1 MEGVH
6 VFAQKHCS
14 PCRLFWGI
22 CRVFWQNPHWVQDCH
37 ARCSHIHLHPQ
48 HPRTFITIPLTPDP
62 ALTKTWGP
70 AGEIFWRTSPLLH
83 FQPIE
88 NSFPMFS
95 FLFIWKIFHNTF
107 LQFLKTYYSCRS
119 YLSLTL
125 SYKKINF
132 AVVLFNVSK
141 WLRVGEACWTSL
153 LWKLAGLLIMRPAA
167 RSRPRSRRPPSC
179 ACSWPC

>member
-14 PCRLFWGI
+14 PCRLSWGI
-22 CRVFWQNPHWVQDCH
+22 CRFFWQNPHWVQDRH
-37 ARCSHIHLHPQ
+37 PHCSHIHLHPQ
-48 HPRTFITIPLTPDP
+48 HPRTSITVPLTPDP

-70 AGEIFWRTSPLLH
+70 AGEISWRTSPLLH

-95 FLFIWKIFHNTF
+95 FLLIWKFFHNTF
-107 LQFLKTYYSCRS
+107 LQFLKTYYSCRC

-132 AVVLFNVSK
+132 AVSATITQGESLIVAILPLAVPYISRASQNTTCYWAILSWK
-141 WLRVGEACWTSL
+141 WETF
-153 LWKLAGLLIMRPAA
+153 
-167 RSRPRSRRPPSC
+167 
-179 ACSWPC
+179 